1 MMSDSNEKYQAKNNA
16 RPAPAGLP
24 GKHGHLS
31 IEKPQN
37 SRLVIIRLWR
47 YLSRQRALL
56 FLILF
61 LLLINIGSTLLG
73 SYLLRPIIN
82 NYIIPRNIP
91 GLISMILLLAGI
103 YTIGAI
109 TGIYLNRL
117 MIVIAQKTI
126 STIRTDLF
134 SKLQILPLRFF
145 DGTSHGELMSRFTND
160 MDNVSDALNTSI
172 LQLFTSAIT
181 LTGIFTLMVYISP
194 LLTVVTLIVV
204 PFMLWVASAIIK
216 KSKGFFA
223 NQQIALGA
231 VDGYIEEMITGQKVV
246 KVFCF
251 EAVAED
257 NFEKLNFDLRDKAT
271 KAQLYSGVMQPI
283 IQNLNTI
290 NFALTATVGGL
301 LAIFRGLDLG
311 GLAAFLQYSRQ
322 FGRPVNEISSQYNTL
337 QGALAGAERIFQVM
351 DEIPEVADAPGAVQL
366 ADVKGDV
373 RFHEVTFGYDKG
385 IAVLKNI
392 ALNAKA
398 GQKIAL
404 VGSTGA
410 GKTTIM
416 NLLPRFYD
424 IWSGLITIDGID
436 IMKVQRSSL
445 RKSLAIVLQ
454 DTHLFTGSVMENI
467 RYGRLEASDEE
478 VIAAATLSGADSFIQ
493 RLPKGYQTLLQND
506 GGNLSQGQRQLL
518 NIARATVSRPSI
530 LILDE
535 ATSSID
541 TRTEQFIHKGMDQL
555 MNGRT
560 SFIVAHR
567 LSTVRNADEILVLE
581 NGEIIERGNHEE
593 LLEKKGRYYQLY
605 QGQFE

>member
-1 MMSDSNEKYQAKNNA
+1 MSDSNENYLANNNA
-16 RPAPAGLP
+16 KLPPGGLAG
-24 GKHGHLS
+24 KQGHLS
-31 IEKPQN
+31 IEKPKN
-37 SRLVIIRLWR
+37 SRLVIFRLWR

-56 FLILF
+56 FLVLF
-61 LLLINIGSTLLG
+61 LLLINIGATLLG

-82 NYIIPRNIP
+82 NYIVPRNIP
-91 GLISMILLLAGI
+91 GLIRMIILLAGI
-103 YTIGAI
+103 YTVGAI

-117 MIVIAQKTI
+117 MIKIAQKTI

-134 SKLQILPLRFF
+134 SKLQTLPLKFF
-145 DGTSHGELMSRFTND
+145 DSTNHGELMSRFTND

-172 LQLFTSAIT
+172 LQLFSSAIT

-194 LLTVVTLIVV
+194 LLTLVTIVVV

-251 EAVAED
+251 EAVAEVD
-257 NFEKLNFDLRDKAT
+257 FEKLNYDLRDKAT

-290 NFALTATVGGL
+290 NFALTATAGGL
-301 LAIFRGLDLG
+301 LAIFSGLDLG

-322 FGRPVNEISSQYNTL
+322 FGQPVNEISSQYNTL
-337 QGALAGAERIFQVM
+337 QGALAGAERIFQIM
-351 DEIPEVADAPGAVQL
+351 DEIPEVTDTPGAVQL
-366 ADVKGDV
+366 VNIKGDI
-373 RFHEVTFGYDKG
+373 RFNAVTFGYDKG
-385 IAVLKNI
+385 IAVLKDI
-392 ALNAKA
+392 TINAKA

-424 IWSGLITIDGID
+424 IWSGLITIDGVD
-436 IMKVQRSSL
+436 IMKLQRSSL

-467 RYGRLEASDEE
+467 RYGRLEASDDE

-493 RLPKGYQTLLQND
+493 RLPKGYKTLLQND

-541 TRTEQFIHKGMDQL
+541 TRTEQFIQKGMDQL

-581 NGEIIERGNHEE
+581 NGEIIERGNHEK

-605 QGQFE
+605 KGQFG